1 MNKLIFYILLLS
13 GIFAVR
19 PPDTHSPKPNPSD
32 TSLPLP
38 LTLPSSLH
46 PTSSTSTSTSTS
58 SSTLTNITI
67 ITYNLNETPTK
78 AATFKFL
85 ESLSYTSQLVVVTTQ
100 ETEPLKPRRNE
111 GSRSVALR
119 TNVISSL
126 SGGNFVP
133 LAIHSMGGLQIMV
146 FIRANQLKNV
156 TFVHVSD
163 VATGVGN
170 VLGNKGGIGVFVGIG
185 KETYAFVNSHLAAHE
200 GGVEARNADFW
211 RIQEELHGDFLQG
224 VPKGLRVVQPLQP
237 NTRKRRRKRILK
249 STLSSNSTSRS
260 TSKSTSKST
269 SRSKSTLKLTRPS
282 TSVPLFDSVD
292 HVFWSGDLNYRI
304 PLPRTIVTNLLK
316 KRQFEKLLKHDQL
329 NIVRA
334 NSEAFNGLGEAKIT
348 FPPTYKFDKGTMN
361 YDTSQKQRVPSWTDR
376 ILFKLG
382 VGVECLE
389 YSCVRGDEG
398 REGDKEWDDENDGC
412 SDHKCVFGRY
422 RVIRG

>member
-1 MNKLIFYILLLS
+1 M
-13 GIFAVR
+13 
-19 PPDTHSPKPNPSD
+19 
-32 TSLPLP
+32 
-38 LTLPSSLH
+38 
-46 PTSSTSTSTSTS
+46 
-58 SSTLTNITI
+58 
-67 ITYNLNETPTK
+67 
-78 AATFKFL
+78 
-85 ESLSYTSQLVVVTTQ
+85 
-100 ETEPLKPRRNE
+100 
-111 GSRSVALR
+111 
-119 TNVISSL
+119 
-126 SGGNFVP
+126 
-133 LAIHSMGGLQIMV
+133 
-146 FIRANQLKNV
+146 
-156 TFVHVSD
+156 
-163 VATGVGN
+163 
-170 VLGNKGGIGVFVGIG
+170 
-185 KETYAFVNSHLAAHE
+185 
-200 GGVEARNADFW
+200 
-211 RIQEELHGDFLQG
+211 
-224 VPKGLRVVQPLQP
+224 
-237 NTRKRRRKRILK
+237 
-249 STLSSNSTSRS
+249 
-260 TSKSTSKST
+260 
-269 SRSKSTLKLTRPS
+269 SKSTLKLTRPS